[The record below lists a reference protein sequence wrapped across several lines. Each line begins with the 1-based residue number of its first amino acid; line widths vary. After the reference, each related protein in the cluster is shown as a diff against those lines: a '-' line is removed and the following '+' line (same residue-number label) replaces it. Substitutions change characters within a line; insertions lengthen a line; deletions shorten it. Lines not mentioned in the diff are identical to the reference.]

1 MITCSCCFVKGRPRG
16 KTKNILLARCETS
29 QIRKQKNSRQTNL
42 IKLGCRLLSA
52 DSPFGSESCLWSMSF
67 ALEGRSFRF
76 DPFCFSFI
84 LNMAGL
90 GHHMGSL
97 GAKPCLEVAGRIA
110 GSSWT
115 NECKVGVREFWTVH
129 FPNHLQDW
137 IYLCRTG
144 GKLKLPGVSV
154 AHDRSGA
161 TDHVLDRLNTI
172 PLFCR

>member
-1 MITCSCCFVKGRPRG
+1 MDLSKQAP
-16 KTKNILLARCETS
+16 
-29 QIRKQKNSRQTNL
+29 QKNSRQTNL

-52 DSPFGSESCLWSMSF
+52 DSPFGTESCLWSMSF

-84 LNMAGL
+84 LNMAGTGT

-129 FPNHLQDW
+129 FPNHLQDR

-144 GKLKLPGVSV
+144 GNLKLPGVSV
-154 AHDRSGA
+154 AHERSGA
-161 TDHVLDRLNTI
+161 TDHVLDRLNTVL
-172 PLFCR
+172 LFCR